1 MIKIL
6 VPVDFSATSSNALR
20 YAIQLFGATSL
31 EVTLLHAF
39 SSNPTTMTMKNID
52 DVIYK
57 DSRHTM
63 ESLLERMQK
72 EFPDVTFNTKILN
85 DHAVSS
91 ITSLGNSGEYNFI
104 VMGTKGASGLKEV
117 FLGSVAGG
125 VISKTSAPVL
135 VVPDAH
141 HFHHLD
147 EVILAIGD
155 TPLSD
160 TKVVDPLRHLA
171 KLQKSKIKVLH
182 ISEKKSD
189 TIEKTLADL
198 KDLNPTVEYAFGTG
212 NTNQDLHDYVTIHD
226 SRLICLIRGHKG
238 FFNRL
243 FKESVTLKQTFES
256 HVPLLILHD
265 LNS

>member
-20 YAIQLFGATSL
+20 YALHLFDTISL
-31 EVTLLHAF
+31 EITLLHVF
-39 SSNPTTMTMKNID
+39 SSNPTSMTMKNIGG
-52 DVIYK
+52 VIYK
-57 DSRHTM
+57 DSMQTM
-63 ESLLERMQK
+63 ERLLESIQK
-72 EFPDVTFNTKILN
+72 EFPNVTFKIKIIN
-85 DHAVSS
+85 NHAISS

-125 VISKTSAPVL
+125 VISKTTAPVL

-141 HFHHLD
+141 LFHHLD
-147 EVILAIGD
+147 EVILALGD
-155 TPLSD
+155 SPLSD
-160 TKVVDPLRHLA
+160 PKVVDPLRHIA

-182 ISEKKSD
+182 ISEKKTD
-189 TIEKTLADL
+189 TIEKTLADI
-198 KDLNPTVEYAFGTG
+198 KDLNPSVEYAFGTG
-212 NTNQDLHDYVTIHD
+212 NTNQDLHDYITMND
-226 SRLICLIRGHKG
+226 SRLICLVRGHKG

-256 HVPLLILHD
+256 PVPLLILHD
-265 LNS
+265 MI

>member
-20 YAIQLFGATSL
+20 YGIQFFGATSL

-39 SSNPTTMTMKNID
+39 SSNPTTMSMKNID
-52 DVIYK
+52 NVIYK
-57 DSRHTM
+57 DSRQTM
-63 ESLLERMQK
+63 ERLLEKVQK
-72 EFPDVTFNTKILN
+72 EFPNVTFNTKILN

-91 ITSLGNSGEYNFI
+91 ITLLGNSGEYNFI

-125 VISKTSAPVL
+125 VISRTSAPVI
-135 VVPDAH
+135 VVPDTH
-141 HFHHLD
+141 LFHHLD
-147 EVILAIGD
+147 EVILALGD
-155 TPLSD
+155 TSISD
-160 TKVVDPLRHLA
+160 PKVLDPLRLLV
-171 KLQKSKIKVLH
+171 KLQKSKVKVLH
-182 ISEKKSD
+182 ISEKKTD
-189 TIEKTLADL
+189 TIEKTLNTIE
-198 KDLNPTVEYAFGTG
+198 DLNPSVEYAFGTG
-212 NTNQDLHDYVTIHD
+212 DTNQDLHDYVTMND
-226 SRLICLIRGHKG
+226 SKLICLIRGHKG